1 MGRCG
6 HGENAA
12 ALPISATTDGPAE
25 LTRPAAAAQQE
36 RGAPDDRSVN
46 AGLTFYFCNLRRAVG
61 GEQRLGWAGG
71 RHSPPWH
78 SDDVKGSLGQR
89 RQRRFFVSGSG
100 AADET
105 APLSAAA
112 TCARR

>member
-71 RHSPPWH
+71 RNSPPSGPAPW
-78 SDDVKGSLGQR
+78 R
-89 RQRRFFVSGSG
+89 REGKPG
-100 AADET
+100 ATAAADET